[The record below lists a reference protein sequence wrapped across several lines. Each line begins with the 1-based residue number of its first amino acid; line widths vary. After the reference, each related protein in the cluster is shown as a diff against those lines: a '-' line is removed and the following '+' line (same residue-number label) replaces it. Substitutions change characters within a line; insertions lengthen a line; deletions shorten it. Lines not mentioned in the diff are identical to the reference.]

1 MQHPILHAGMPRQDN
16 AAIARPHGEL
26 LSFEDLLLVGGML
39 MALVIF
45 SSKHAHAQPLL
56 QPPVIS
62 APAATAK

>member
-1 MQHPILHAGMPRQDN
+1 MQRRILHVASLRRDN
-16 AAIARPHGEL
+16 AAGERPHGEL